1 MFTWTEGPFPFQ
13 RFKDS
18 GQNRPWFR
26 VVHLSLE
33 LCVSGPVFLGFARGA
48 EGGKDK
54 RQRMISIATLCLV
67 NYRLPTVAFFLLRPC
82 LWPTT
87 DGLPRVPSLVRGI
100 MVDSEGGLIPKL
112 SKLSLKK

>member
-33 LCVSGPVFLGFARGA
+33 LCVSGPVFLGLARGA
-48 EGGKDK
+48 EGGK
-54 RQRMISIATLCLV
+54 RQKATNDFDCDLVSGELQPAYCRVLSIATLPLV
-67 NYRLPTVAFFLLRPC
+67 NDRWSTIVFLVLCEALWWTLKVA
-82 LWPTT
+82 
-87 DGLPRVPSLVRGI
+87 
-100 MVDSEGGLIPKL
+100 
-112 SKLSLKK
+112 